1 MKKIFVAVILT
12 AILSAILTVFV
23 WSACESYEWSQK
35 AKSPIEWAKYDIAKN
50 EQYEGK
56 EIMWIVTPV
65 EDETLERGEYFYLII
80 ALTEEDELVMDYY
93 GVYLRERQDG
103 SVYVDADLF
112 KTEVFE

>member
-1 MKKIFVAVILT
+1 MKKVFIAVVLTTILVAML
-12 AILSAILTVFV
+12 AMFV
-23 WSACESYEWSQK
+23 WGACESYEVSQK
-35 AKSPIEWAKYDIAKN
+35 KSPIELAKYDIAKN

-65 EDETLERGEYFYLII
+65 EDETLEKGEYYYIII

-93 GVYLRERQDG
+93 GVYIRERQDG
-103 SVYVDADLF
+103 SIYVDADLF